1 VEFGREAKRFNLG
14 NSMAEDSMGEA
25 ALDLDRQPPQTVEA
39 LRAEIM
45 RQYDLASRRM
55 KQVASFVLDKP
66 EDVAFETLAIVAD
79 RAGVQPSTIVRFAQS
94 LGYPGASQMQ
104 KVIRDELLASHI
116 SLAYG
121 ERARQFNEAADASG
135 RDPASSILD
144 EYAEA
149 DILSLTHLRQSISAA
164 QIDEAV
170 AAIAKAETVYITGFR
185 RAFPAASYLAYALQR
200 AGKRTCFIDGTGGLW
215 ANQIRSIRANDL
227 LIAISFRPY
236 SEETVKC
243 HSIAVEQNA
252 AVLAITDSNVSPL
265 NKGARQTLLVREAEV
280 RSFRS
285 LTSTLCLVQSL
296 IIAYAFASQGEKT

>member
-1 VEFGREAKRFNLG
+1 MAK
-14 NSMAEDSMGEA
+14 AEKIETGA
-25 ALDLDRQPPQTVEA
+25 AAPQTVEA

-45 RQYDLASRRM
+45 RQYDDASRRM

-79 RAGVQPSTIVRFAQS
+79 RAGVQPSAIVRFAKS

-116 SLAYG
+116 TLAYG
-121 ERARQFNEAADASG
+121 ERARQFTETAAASDDASG
-135 RDPASSILD
+135 SAILD

-149 DILSLTHLRQSISAA
+149 DILALSHMKQSITAA
-164 QIDEAV
+164 QIEQAVSAV
-170 AAIAKAETVYITGFR
+170 AEAGTVYIAGFR

-215 ANQIRSIRANDL
+215 ANQIRGITAGDL
-227 LIAISFRPY
+227 LIVISFRPY
-236 SEETVKC
+236 AEETVRC
-243 HSIAVEQNA
+243 HGLALEQGA
-252 AVLAITDSNVSPL
+252 TVLSITDSNVSPL
-265 NKGARQTLLVREAEV
+265 VKGAHHTLLVREAEV

-285 LTSTLCLVQSL
+285 LTATMCLVQSL
-296 IIAYAFASQGEKT
+296 VVAYAFATQDGAE

>member
-1 VEFGREAKRFNLG
+1 MSKADTTAGE
-14 NSMAEDSMGEA
+14 EDVVA
-25 ALDLDRQPPQTVEA
+25 NVPPPQTVEA

-45 RQYDLASRRM
+45 RQYDMASRRM

-79 RAGVQPSTIVRFAQS
+79 RAGVQPSTIVRFAKS

-116 SLAYG
+116 TLAYG
-121 ERARQFNEAADASG
+121 ERVRQFSEAAEASG
-135 RDPASSILD
+135 RDPAGTILD

-149 DILSLTHLRQSISAA
+149 DILALTHLRQSVSAA
-164 QIDEAV
+164 QIDAAV
-170 AAIAKAETVYITGFR
+170 AAIVAADTVYIAGFR

-215 ANQIRSIRANDL
+215 ANQIRGIRENDL

-243 HSIAVEQNA
+243 HALALEQGA
-252 AVLAITDSNVSPL
+252 SVLAITNSNVSPL
-265 NKGARQTLLVREAEV
+265 VKGAGQALLVREAEV

-285 LTSTLCLVQSL
+285 LTATLCLAQSL
-296 IIAYAFASQGEKT
+296 IIGYAFASQAEPA

>member
-1 VEFGREAKRFNLG
+1 MASADG
-14 NSMAEDSMGEA
+14 NGISGEGT
-25 ALDLDRQPPQTVEA
+25 PPETVEA

-45 RQYDLASRRM
+45 RQYELSSRRM

-66 EDVAFETLAIVAD
+66 EDMAFETLAVVAD
-79 RAGVQPSTIVRFAQS
+79 RAGVQPSTIVRFAKS

-121 ERARQFNEAADASG
+121 ERARQFSAAADTAG
-135 RDPASSILD
+135 RGSAGAILD

-149 DILSLTHLRQSISAA
+149 DILSLTHLRQSVTAA
-164 QIDEAV
+164 QLDDAV
-170 AAIAKAETVYITGFR
+170 AAVAKAGTVYIAGFR
-185 RAFPAASYLAYALQR
+185 RAFPAAAYLAYALQR

-215 ANQIRSIRANDL
+215 ANQIRGIGAGDL

-236 SEETVKC
+236 AEETVKC
-243 HSIAVEQNA
+243 HATALEQGA
-252 AVLAITDSNVSPL
+252 TVLSITDSNVSPL
-265 NKGARQTLLVREAEV
+265 VKGAHQVLLVREAEV

-285 LTSTLCLVQSL
+285 LTAT
-296 IIAYAFASQGEKT
+296 

>member
-1 VEFGREAKRFNLG
+1 MAKVEKN
-14 NSMAEDSMGEA
+14 GEGA
-25 ALDLDRQPPQTVEA
+25 AAPQTVEA

-66 EDVAFETLAIVAD
+66 EDLAFETLAVVAD
-79 RAGVQPSTIVRFAQS
+79 RAGVQPSAIVRFAKS

-116 SLAYG
+116 TLAYG
-121 ERARQFNEAADASG
+121 ERARQFTETSAAAGQASG
-135 RDPASSILD
+135 NTILD

-149 DILSLTHLRQSISAA
+149 DILALSHLKQSITAS
-164 QIDEAV
+164 QIDQAVSSIQEAG
-170 AAIAKAETVYITGFR
+170 IVYIAGFR

-215 ANQIRSIRANDL
+215 ANQIRGITPDDL
-227 LIAISFRPY
+227 LIGISFRPY
-236 SEETVKC
+236 AEETVRC
-243 HSIAVEQNA
+243 HALALEQGA
-252 AVLAITDSNVSPL
+252 TVLSITDSNVSPL
-265 NKGARQTLLVREAEV
+265 VKDAQQTLLVREAEV

-285 LTSTLCLVQSL
+285 LTATMCLVQSL
-296 IIAYAFASQGEKT
+296 VVAYAFATQDGAE

>member
-1 VEFGREAKRFNLG
+1 MAKAEKIEAG
-14 NSMAEDSMGEA
+14 AMV
-25 ALDLDRQPPQTVEA
+25 PQTVEA

-66 EDVAFETLAIVAD
+66 EDVAFETLAVVAD
-79 RAGVQPSTIVRFAQS
+79 RAGVQPSAIVRFAKS

-116 SLAYG
+116 TLAYG
-121 ERARQFNEAADASG
+121 ERARQFTETAAASGDASG
-135 RDPASSILD
+135 SAILD

-149 DILSLTHLRQSISAA
+149 DILALSHLKQSITAV
-164 QIDEAV
+164 QIDQAV
-170 AAIAKAETVYITGFR
+170 SAIAEAGTVYIAGFR

-215 ANQIRSIRANDL
+215 ANQIRGITPDDL
-227 LIAISFRPY
+227 LIGISFRPY
-236 SEETVKC
+236 AEETVRC
-243 HSIAVEQNA
+243 HGLALEQSA
-252 AVLAITDSNVSPL
+252 TVLSITDSNVSPL
-265 NKGARQTLLVREAEV
+265 VKGSHHALLVREAEV

-285 LTSTLCLVQSL
+285 LTATMCLVQSL
-296 IIAYAFASQGEKT
+296 VVAYAFATQDGAE